1 MTNKKV
7 KDVHIACIATVF
19 DRYNL
24 QILTPKLVLQKLLK
38 TFAQVKSV
46 NTSENLLNE
55 IDIFFVSL
63 YLIYSY
69 IFFIFFVS
77 RKRSY

>member
-7 KDVHIACIATVF
+7 KDVHIARIATVF
-19 DRYNL
+19 DHYNL
-24 QILTPKLVLQKLLK
+24 QILTPKLMLQKLLK

-46 NTSENLLNE
+46 NTSENVLNE